1 VSGIWDVP
9 WMRGRTGA
17 AGLIGGWSV
26 SATYVVQSGQT
37 WTPLSQAN
45 SVGNGDV
52 QVQRALVNPD
62 GTSETGTTVSPVLN
76 SAGDVVGYLAANPNA
91 RYVQAGVG
99 VYPDADR
106 NSLRAPGLNTVDLML
121 MKQFGLGANRRLQ
134 FQAQFFNLLNRA
146 QFTAANLLAVDP
158 GLGLNYAFVGS
169 AGFNDIERAGGTGGA
184 RMIQLV
190 VKVTY

>member
-1 VSGIWDVP
+1 MVLGGWTVSG
-9 WMRGRTGA
+9 
-17 AGLIGGWSV
+17 SV
-26 SATYVVQSGQT
+26 VVQSGQP

-52 QVQRALVNPD
+52 QVQRALINPN
-62 GTSETGTTVSPVLN
+62 GTSETGTLSTPVRN
-76 SAGDVVGYLAANPNA
+76 SAGGIVGFLANNSSA

-99 VYPDADR
+99 SFPTAER
-106 NSLRAPGLNTVDLML
+106 NSLRAPGLRNVDLL
-121 MKQFGLGANRRLQ
+121 LTKTVGLGGVRRLQ
-134 FQAQFFNLLNRA
+134 FQAHAFNLLNRP

-184 RMIQLV
+184 RIVQLV
-190 VKVTY
+190 LKVMF